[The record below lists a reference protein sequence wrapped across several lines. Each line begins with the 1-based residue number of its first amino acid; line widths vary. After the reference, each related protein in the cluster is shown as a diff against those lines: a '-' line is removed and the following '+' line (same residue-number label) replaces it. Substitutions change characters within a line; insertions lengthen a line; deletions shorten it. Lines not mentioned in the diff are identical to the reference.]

1 MNGGLIMDRK
11 RFTALILTVVMIVLS
26 VFPVSASTG
35 YSANW
40 KQDKNGKWF
49 VQKTDG
55 SVIKNAWFGDDSNPA
70 EIKWYVLGSDGFM
83 VEAPLVCDKNGTYY
97 SIETA
102 HNGNFGMMRNKSGV
116 YDGISITINENH
128 NATYGAVTNK
138 EAIDALKKKY
148 GVVNMEIDNS
158 NIIYASRLVSSGIS
172 TSSSS
177 SSRVRPSANVDIK
190 IPAAPGTY
198 KYGVG
203 TLVVTEDSAEYL
215 NLTGTAQN
223 VKLTSNG
230 KSIVINAP
238 LDEIRHYGS
247 ADSIIVKA
255 VADASYYGYADADSL
270 EANAGHIVLNSSI
283 DKLSITAE
291 KDMEIDVEKNAV
303 IPAIEVGADED
314 RSIELTVNGDVQ
326 TVKSSTGELTFTVGP
341 DAPQVPK
348 LEFVGEEAVRAYE
361 NRIHEMLKEKKTF
374 TVNLREGD
382 GEIQSHECGTT
393 YTEAYGTEVEPWD
406 ISGRTFEDDVYIDGD
421 FGKIR
426 FIACHFKGNV
436 INRGSE
442 STIVQFV
449 FCSFDESAECR
460 IENNGR
466 NSTIDDLVSKFMFI
480 ATTPVNVVCR
490 GSNGS
495 VVSVETSDPIIYNDG
510 VHSISDAEYF
520 VDQRP
525 AAFTTAVQEYEGQA
539 AGIYYYGEF
548 NSLDGRKTINL
559 TVYDSEIK
567 EEDKVSI
574 YRAYIKMNWD
584 IYELDG
590 YPKSYTDAVFT
601 FASPSEASISEG
613 DIYITAPYNR
623 VIFDGFTFAGQVS
636 VEGLYSKFIFR
647 NCDFG
652 GKPVLIKSPEV
663 EIIFEDC
670 EKASPETTEDI
681 DDSYY
686 ELLDGPVDD

>member
-1 MNGGLIMDRK
+1 MDR
-11 RFTALILTVVMIVLS
+11 RRITALIMTVVIIVLS
-26 VFPVSASTG
+26 AFPVSASTG
-35 YSANW
+35 YSPNW

-83 VEAPLVCDKNGTYY
+83 VEAPLVCDKNGIYY

-102 HNGNFGMMRNKSGV
+102 HNGNFGMMRNKSGI

-128 NATYGAVTNK
+128 NATYGAVMNK

-158 NIIYASRLVSSGIS
+158 NIIYASRLVTSGVVS
-172 TSSSS
+172 LSSS

-303 IPAIEVGADED
+303 IPEIEVGAEEG
-314 RSIELTVNGDVQ
+314 RSVDMTVNGDVQ
-326 TVKSSTGELTFTVGP
+326 TVKSSTGALTFTVGP

-426 FIACHFKGNV
+426 FIACHFKGKV

-466 NSTIDDLVSKFMFI
+466 KSTIDDLVSKFMFI
-480 ATTPVNVVCR
+480 ATTPVNVVCS

-548 NSLDGRKTINL
+548 NSLEERKKIDL
-559 TVYDSEIK
+559 AVYDSEVN
-567 EEDKVSI
+567 EADKVSI
-574 YRAYIKMNWD
+574 YRAYIKLNED
-584 IYELDG
+584 ICELDE
-590 YPKSYTDAVFT
+590 YPKPYKDAVFT

-613 DIYITAPYNR
+613 DLYIKAPYNR
-623 VIFDGFTFAGQVS
+623 VVFDGFDFEGTVS
-636 VEGLYSKFIFR
+636 VEGLYSKIIFK
-647 NCDFG
+647 NCAFG
-652 GKPVLIKSPEV
+652 GRPVVIKSPKVDIEFV
-663 EIIFEDC
+663 DC
-670 EKASPETTEDI
+670 KKASPATTGENGI
-681 DDSYY
+681 DEKYIIPP
-686 ELLDGPVDD
+686 DGPVDD